1 MKLGASTACFYP
13 METEQA
19 LKKICELGFEK
30 AEVFMNAPSELEEP
44 FCRELDRIAKDGGTD
59 IVSVHPFSS
68 FLESSCIF
76 GDYKRRFDD
85 YIGLYQKTCHAA
97 ASLGAKYVVIHGAV
111 AAPKIPI
118 PDERYFERFRLLIEL
133 GKAEGVTVCQENVN
147 RFKSQSMEFCK
158 KMRNAL
164 GSDYNMVF
172 DIKQTVRARQDTF
185 AFLEEFKGQI
195 RHLHISDN
203 SRQGD
208 CLPPGKGD
216 FDFIKLKDIMDAA
229 GYEGDAVIEI
239 YSGSYDVFKEL
250 EESKTYLNRLWQKGI

>member
-1 MKLGASTACFYP
+1 
-13 METEQA
+13 
-19 LKKICELGFEK
+19 
-30 AEVFMNAPSELEEP
+30 
-44 FCRELDRIAKDGGTD
+44 
-59 IVSVHPFSS
+59 
-68 FLESSCIF
+68 
-76 GDYKRRFDD
+76 
-85 YIGLYQKTCHAA
+85 
-97 ASLGAKYVVIHGAV
+97 
-111 AAPKIPI
+111 
-118 PDERYFERFRLLIEL
+118 
-133 GKAEGVTVCQENVN
+133 
-147 RFKSQSMEFCK
+147 
-158 KMRNAL
+158 
-164 GSDYNMVF
+164 MVF

-208 CLPPGKGD
+208 CLPPGKGN

>member
-1 MKLGASTACFYP
+1 M
-13 METEQA
+13 
-19 LKKICELGFEK
+19 
-30 AEVFMNAPSELEEP
+30 
-44 FCRELDRIAKDGGTD
+44 
-59 IVSVHPFSS
+59 
-68 FLESSCIF
+68 ESSCIF

-111 AAPKIPI
+111 AAPKIPS

-172 DIKQTVRARQDTF
+172 DIKQTVSAWQDIF
-185 AFLEEFKGQI
+185 AFLEEFRGQI
-195 RHLHISDN
+195 RHMHFRFN

-208 CLPPGKGD
+208 CLQPGKGI
-216 FDFIKLKDIMDAA
+216 FDVLKLKDILDAG
-229 GYEGDAVIEI
+229 GYGV
-239 YSGSYDVFKEL
+239 V
-250 EESKTYLNRLWQKGI
+250 